1 MNANVRSVDR
11 DFNKCEWIGLY
22 DLCYLVPLTET
33 FGKLSFNREQ
43 SCEHSSNLRLSVV

>member
-33 FGKLSFNREQ
+33 FGKL
-43 SCEHSSNLRLSVV
+43 CRLIENSHVNIAVI